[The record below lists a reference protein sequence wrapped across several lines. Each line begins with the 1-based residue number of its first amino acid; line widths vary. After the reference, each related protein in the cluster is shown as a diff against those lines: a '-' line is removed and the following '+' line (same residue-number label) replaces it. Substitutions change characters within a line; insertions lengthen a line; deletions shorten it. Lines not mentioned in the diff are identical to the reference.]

1 MTKEENIYTEEDKL
15 ILLQDLCARL
25 PHGVKVRIH
34 NFYRDDFEDRT
45 LTVDN
50 IKSIIDTFT
59 VAAIKPYLY
68 PYDMMSSDPKLREEF
83 SAMVRKEGLH
93 FDNVTNFYNSHHI
106 DYRDMIKKGL
116 AIKITNENNPYKK

>member
-1 MTKEENIYTEEDKL
+1 MSDQEFNIL
-15 ILLQDLCARL
+15 HQDLSARI
-25 PHGVKVRIH
+25 GYDVIVDY
-34 NFYRDDFEDRT
+34 NGDR
-45 LTVDN
+45 VM
-50 IKSIIDTFT
+50 IDTVSKFGEVQPEGCNYT
-59 VAAIKPYLY
+59 VSVEEVKPYLY
-68 PYDMMSSDPKLREEF
+68 PHDMMSSDPKLREEF